1 MSHFSTGGR
10 PGFVMVVQC
19 TEISSKF
26 PTLLTR
32 FTACTI
38 TDFQHQY
45 VQRGVINGYS
55 DVSGDL
61 LVVFGLIFAEL
72 SGGFNHNKFT
82 SRAVLPAVSALNIKK
97 MILKI

>member
-1 MSHFSTGGR
+1 
-10 PGFVMVVQC
+10 MVVQC

-82 SRAVLPAVSALNIKK
+82 SRAVLPVLNYKQ
-97 MILKI
+97 